1 MMDGAEMGEQRPAEV
16 MLHEDEEINELLRRG
31 YRIIQKKSGFRFG
44 IDAVLLSWFAG
55 AVGEEE
61 HVIDLGSGTG
71 VIPLLMDARNGRG
84 QYLGLEI
91 DPRMTEMASRSAEIN
106 GCTERVHFVTGDLR
120 EASKR
125 LGTGSFDVV
134 TANPPYRK
142 TGTGKLSPDPMKA
155 AARHEV
161 LCTLRDVIREAAALL
176 RSGGTDEARTVITE
190 ILTDDTESSLSVPE
204 SAVCHR
210 NAAEILCSAGEYVQA
225 RIHAEKAMTLR
236 SSAFGPDSPWT
247 ADAQAVFAHV
257 LFCQGQTR
265 HACELMESA
274 CRTMAASWQPW
285 NGLLAS
291 AQHLLS
297 DMQSAT

>member
-61 HVIDLGSGTG
+61 CVIDLGSGTG

-91 DPRMTEMASRSAEIN
+91 DPRMTAMASRSAEIN
-106 GCTERVHFVTGDLR
+106 VCTERVRFVTGDLK

-176 RSGGTDEARTVITE
+176 RSGGRFFMV
-190 ILTDDTESSLSVPE
+190 
-204 SAVCHR
+204 HR
-210 NAAEILCSAGEYVQA
+210 AERRAEILELLPAYGFLSIRLLPVAPGPGKDPNLLLIA
-225 RIHAEKAMTLR
+225 AEKAAEGGALNETC
-236 SSAFGPDSPWT
+236 GP
-247 ADAQAVFAHV
+247 QAETFSEEPPLIVYDGAGNYTEEI
-257 LFCQGQTR
+257 LKIYR
-265 HACELMESA
+265 E
-274 CRTMAASWQPW
+274 
-285 NGLLAS
+285 
-291 AQHLLS
+291 
-297 DMQSAT
+297 